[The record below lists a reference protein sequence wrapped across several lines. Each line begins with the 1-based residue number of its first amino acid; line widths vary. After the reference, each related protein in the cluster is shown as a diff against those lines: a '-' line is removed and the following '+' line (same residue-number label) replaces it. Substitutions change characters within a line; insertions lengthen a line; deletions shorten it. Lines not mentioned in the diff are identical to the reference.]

1 MKAFA
6 FYNKE
11 QNLIYHVDLSQLQRF
26 FDDELTLDWLTSGF
40 GCGTHSSWVSVGY
53 FQFEDVETILSKE
66 QFDMLANRIPI
77 TKDGIKAI
85 VEILNSDEN
94 DKLLNKIVE
103 QELLEL
109 KEIYSLEDEDI
120 KELKMD
126 YDIYYLDRNC
136 IAQVCENYEELGRYI
151 IEEMYNIPKELLP
164 YFNFKDYGYDV
175 VDEGSQY
182 INLIDGRIIEI
193 YC

>member
-6 FYNKE
+6 FYDKE
-11 QNLIYHVDLSQLQRF
+11 QNLIYHVEIGQLQRF
-26 FDDELTLDWLTSGF
+26 CNDELTLDWLTSGF
-40 GCGTHSSWVSVGY
+40 GCGTHSSWNRIY
-53 FQFEDVETILSKE
+53 NEFDNVETILTKE

-85 VEILNSDEN
+85 IEILNSDEN
-94 DKLLNKIVE
+94 EQLLNKIVD
-103 QELLEL
+103 QELLAL
-109 KEIYSLEDEDI
+109 QEIYSLDEADI

-126 YDIYYLDRNC
+126 YDIYFLDRNC
-136 IAQVCENYEELGRYI
+136 VAQVFENYEEIGRSI
-151 IEEMYNIPKELLP
+151 IEECYNIPRELHR
-164 YFNFKDYGYDV
+164 YFNYKDYGYDV

>member
-6 FYNKE
+6 FYDKE
-11 QNLIYHVDLSQLQRF
+11 NNLIYHVEIGQLQRF
-26 FDDELTLDWLTSGF
+26 CNDELTLDWLTSGF
-40 GCGTHSSWVSVGY
+40 GCGTHSSWTRIY
-53 FQFEDVETILSKE
+53 NEFDNVETILTKE

-85 VEILNSDEN
+85 IEILNSDEN
-94 DKLLNKIVE
+94 EQLLNKIVD
-103 QELLEL
+103 QELLVL
-109 KEIYSLEDEDI
+109 QDIYSLEDEDI

-126 YDIYYLDRNC
+126 YDTYYLDRNC
-136 IAQVCENYEELGRYI
+136 ISHIYENYEELGRFI
-151 IEEMYNIPKELLP
+151 IEESYNLPRELYP
-164 YFNFKDYGYDV
+164 YFNYENYGYNV

-182 INLIDGRIIEI
+182 INLIDGRIIEM